1 MSETE
6 KVSMNMNVVDLGHID
21 LLVEQ
26 GFYTGRTDFLR
37 TAIRNL
43 LATHSETTKQA
54 VLGRSFTVGIHV
66 YSRQDLEKAREAG
79 KQLTI
84 HVVGML
90 VIDSSVSVELALAT
104 IHSLQVYGVFR
115 ASEAVKAALTSRMS
129 RSDSA

>member
-1 MSETE
+1 MAETE

-26 GFYTGRTDFLR
+26 GFYTSRTDFLR

-43 LATHSETTKQA
+43 LTTHAETTKQT
-54 VLGRSFTVGIHV
+54 VLARAFTVGIHA
-66 YSRQDLEKAREAG
+66 YSRQDLEKIREAG

-84 HVVGML
+84 HVVGLL

-104 IHSLQVYGVFR
+104 VHSLKVYGVFR
-115 ASEAVKAALTSRMS
+115 ASEAVKTALASRMS
-129 RSDSA
+129 QD